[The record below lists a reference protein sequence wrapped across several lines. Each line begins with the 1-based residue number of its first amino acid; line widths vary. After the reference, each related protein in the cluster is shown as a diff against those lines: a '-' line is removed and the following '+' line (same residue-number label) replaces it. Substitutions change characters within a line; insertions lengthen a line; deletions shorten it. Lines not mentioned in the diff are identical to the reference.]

1 METEPNILARAFL
14 SIGEAQ
20 LIEWCWPSPMD
31 VIAREDRHMIE
42 MSLPP
47 LATDGSACFPEIDPD
62 RSSFMGSLFFRPA
75 GVLLRAR
82 SAGGRNQVMRIAV
95 EPRLYSAIV
104 GGKIDYGEEALRAGL
119 DLRNEVARQL
129 LANIRRELLEP
140 GARSGRLLDLYAE
153 ALVIEVARA
162 ISSRSRR
169 RRQLARLTD
178 WQYRRVRDRI
188 EQDGK
193 PPTLSELSDLAGV
206 SERHFTRL
214 YRALTGEAPSARIRR
229 VRLERAKRLLEGSAL
244 PIKAIAAQTG
254 FAHPTTFSNAFREAL
269 GMGPDAFRRSRLE
282 VSDRSSGKDDATI
295 KAKA

>member
-1 METEPNILARAFL
+1 METEPNILARASL
-14 SIGEAQ
+14 PIGEAQ

-31 VIAREDRHMIE
+31 VTAREGQHMIE

-47 LATDGSACFPEIDPD
+47 LATDGAASFPEIAPD

-82 SAGGRNQVMRIAV
+82 SAGGRNQVVRIAV
-95 EPRLYSAIV
+95 EPRFYAEIAGREV
-104 GGKIDYGEEALRAGL
+104 DYGEEALRAGL

-129 LANIRRELLEP
+129 LANIRRELLDP
-140 GARSGRLLDLYAE
+140 DAPSRRLLNLYAE

-162 ISSRSRR
+162 IAHRSRR
-169 RRQLARLTD
+169 RRQLGRLTD

-188 EQDGK
+188 EQGGK

-214 YRALTGEAPSARIRR
+214 YRALTGEAPSARIKR
-229 VRLERAKRLLEGSAL
+229 VRLERAKRLLEEGEL
-244 PIKAIAAQTG
+244 PIKAIAVETG
-254 FAHPTTFSNAFREAL
+254 FAHPTTFANVFREAMGMGPNAFRQAHREI
-269 GMGPDAFRRSRLE
+269 D
-282 VSDRSSGKDDATI
+282 DRSSGRDGATM
-295 KAKA
+295 KARA